1 MDKDSLPAWL
11 KMEDEG
17 LVYVIAHEAFH
28 YLRRTKPIDR
38 RNVEIDA
45 DTYAEEMLGDFREHR
60 DGS

>member
-1 MDKDSLPAWL
+1 M